1 MKKITIL
8 KGSIDNIKIANTTL
22 PLYNIDTVNGVTSAL
37 VDASAVL
44 GDEFKRVIVVLENY
58 KI

>member
-1 MKKITIL
+1 MKKITIV

-22 PLYNIDTVNGVTSAL
+22 PLYQIDTVNGVTAAL
-37 VDASAVL
+37 VDASAIL
-44 GDEFKRVIVVLENY
+44 GDSFKRVTAVLQDY